1 MSQSQSKSSDA
12 EYAEDLE
19 NAGNVDNVDGVDG
32 VELYGDEWEEDERQE
47 IPGSSTAD
55 VVTLL
60 FMAAMIIATVFCFVF
75 LM

>member
-1 MSQSQSKSSDA
+1 MSQSQSFDA
-12 EYAEDLE
+12 EKLEDVE
-19 NAGNVDNVDGVDG
+19 NVDSVDSVDNVDDID
-32 VELYGDEWEEDERQE
+32 DEWEEYERHE

>member
-1 MSQSQSKSSDA
+1 MSQSQSFDA
-12 EYAEDLE
+12 ENLEDGE
-19 NAGNVDNVDGVDG
+19 YVEGADNVDDIDDIDDAD
-32 VELYGDEWEEDERQE
+32 DEWEEYERQE

>member
-1 MSQSQSKSSDA
+1 MSQSQSFDA
-12 EYAEDLE
+12 ENLE
-19 NAGNVDNVDGVDG
+19 GEYVEGVDNVENVDDIDAAD
-32 VELYGDEWEEDERQE
+32 DEWEEYERQE
-47 IPGSSTAD
+47 VPGSSTAD